1 MAEEN
6 KGKRYFLCIQER
18 RGYCFDK
25 WEYIHNLYT
34 EQELID
40 RGVEYVVSTMPSGV
54 EYVVSTM
61 PSGVFEPD
69 GTTTEIKRY
78 ASVEEFKQMNPD
90 CCKLTR
96 FINEGIDGYP
106 DDDGYGYDGYPD
118 DDGYGYIRI
127 EYLRHYVGNF
137 KPDHR
142 VLYLEYT
149 PCGELREEV
158 SF

>member
-6 KGKRYFLCIQER
+6 KGKRYFLWFILFLLSIYLFITIQER

-25 WEYIHNLYT
+25 RAYIHELYS

-40 RGVEYVVSTMPSGV
+40 RGV

-90 CCKLTR
+90 
-96 FINEGIDGYP
+96 
-106 DDDGYGYDGYPD
+106 
-118 DDGYGYIRI
+118 
-127 EYLRHYVGNF
+127 
-137 KPDHR
+137 
-142 VLYLEYT
+142 
-149 PCGELREEV
+149 
-158 SF
+158 

>member
-1 MAEEN
+1 
-6 KGKRYFLCIQER
+6 KRYFLWFILFILSIYLFITIQER

-40 RGVEYVVSTMPSGV
+40 RGV

-106 DDDGYGYDGYPD
+106 DDDGYGY
-118 DDGYGYIRI
+118 IRI

>member
-6 KGKRYFLCIQER
+6 EEKGNGYILWFILALLSIYLFITIQER

-54 EYVVSTM
+54 I
-61 PSGVFEPD
+61 EPD
-69 GTTTEIKRY
+69 GTTKEIKRY
-78 ASVEEFKQMNPD
+78 SSVEEFKQMNSD
-90 CCKLTR
+90 CCTLTT
-96 FINEGIDGYP
+96 FIDEGDGYP
-106 DDDGYGYDGYPD
+106 DDY
-118 DDGYGYIRI
+118 GYGYIRI
-127 EYLRHYVGNF
+127 EYLRHYVENLE
-137 KPDHR
+137 PDHE
-142 VLYLEYT
+142 VIYLEYT

-158 SF
+158 AF

>member
-6 KGKRYFLCIQER
+6 EEKGNGYILWFILFLVAVYLFITIQEM

-54 EYVVSTM
+54 GKTK
-61 PSGVFEPD
+61 
-69 GTTTEIKRY
+69 EIKRY

-90 CCKLTR
+90 CCSLTP
-96 FINEGIDGYP
+96 FMYDGDGYIN
-106 DDDGYGYDGYPD
+106 DDGYS
-118 DDGYGYIRI
+118 YIRI
-127 EYLRHYVGNF
+127 EYLRHYVENL
-137 KPDHR
+137 KPDR
-142 VLYLEYT
+142 KVIYLEYT
-149 PCGELREEV
+149 PCGELHRKA
-158 SF
+158 SFSKNK

>member
-6 KGKRYFLCIQER
+6 EEKGNGYILWFILFLVAVYLFITIQEM

-54 EYVVSTM
+54 GKTK
-61 PSGVFEPD
+61 
-69 GTTTEIKRY
+69 EIKRY

-96 FINEGIDGYP
+96 FINEGI
-106 DDDGYGYDGYPD
+106 DGYPD

-158 SF
+158 YF

>member
-1 MAEEN
+1 MTEEN
-6 KGKRYFLCIQER
+6 KGKRYFLWFILFILSIYLFITIQER

-40 RGVEYVVSTMPSGV
+40 RGV

-106 DDDGYGYDGYPD
+106 DDDGYGY
-118 DDGYGYIRI
+118 IRI

>member
-6 KGKRYFLCIQER
+6 EEKGNGYILWFILFLVAVYLFITIQEM

-54 EYVVSTM
+54 GKTK
-61 PSGVFEPD
+61 
-69 GTTTEIKRY
+69 EIKRY

-96 FINEGIDGYP
+96 FINEGIDGYL
-106 DDDGYGYDGYPD
+106 D

-127 EYLRHYVGNF
+127 EYLRHYVENLE
-137 KPDHR
+137 PD
-142 VLYLEYT
+142 
-149 PCGELREEV
+149 
-158 SF
+158 

>member
-1 MAEEN
+1 MTEEN
-6 KGKRYFLCIQER
+6 KGKRYFLWFILFLLSIYLFITIQER

-25 WEYIHNLYT
+25 RAYIHELYS

-40 RGVEYVVSTMPSGV
+40 RGI

-106 DDDGYGYDGYPD
+106 DDDGYGY
-118 DDGYGYIRI
+118 IRI
-127 EYLRHYVGNF
+127 EYLRHYVENL
-137 KPDHR
+137 KPDHE
-142 VLYLEYT
+142 VIYLEYT
-149 PCGELREEV
+149 PCGELREEAAF
-158 SF
+158 SKN

>member
-6 KGKRYFLCIQER
+6 KGKRYFLWFIFFLLSIYLFITIQER

-40 RGVEYVVSTMPSGV
+40 RGI

-78 ASVEEFKQMNPD
+78 AS
-90 CCKLTR
+90 
-96 FINEGIDGYP
+96 
-106 DDDGYGYDGYPD
+106 
-118 DDGYGYIRI
+118 
-127 EYLRHYVGNF
+127 
-137 KPDHR
+137 
-142 VLYLEYT
+142 
-149 PCGELREEV
+149 
-158 SF
+158 

>member
-6 KGKRYFLCIQER
+6 EEKGNGYILWFILFLVAVYLFITIQEM

-54 EYVVSTM
+54 GKTK
-61 PSGVFEPD
+61 
-69 GTTTEIKRY
+69 EIKRY

-96 FINEGIDGYP
+96 FINEGIDGYL
-106 DDDGYGYDGYPD
+106 D

-127 EYLRHYVGNF
+127 EYLRHYVENLE
-137 KPDHR
+137 PDHK
-142 VLYLEYT
+142 V
-149 PCGELREEV
+149 
-158 SF
+158 

>member
-6 KGKRYFLCIQER
+6 EEKGNGYILWFILFLVAVYLFITIQEM

-40 RGVEYVVSTMPSGV
+40 RGV

-106 DDDGYGYDGYPD
+106 DDDGYGY
-118 DDGYGYIRI
+118 IRI

>member
-6 KGKRYFLCIQER
+6 EEKGNGYILWFILFLVAVYLFITIQEM

-34 EQELID
+34 EQELND

-54 EYVVSTM
+54 GKTK
-61 PSGVFEPD
+61 
-69 GTTTEIKRY
+69 EIKRY

-96 FINEGIDGYP
+96 FINEGI
-106 DDDGYGYDGYPD
+106 DGYPD

-158 SF
+158 YF

>member
-6 KGKRYFLCIQER
+6 EEKGNGYILWFILFLVAVYLFITIQEM

-54 EYVVSTM
+54 IK
-61 PSGVFEPD
+61 PD
-69 GTTTEIKRY
+69 GTIKEIKRY
-78 ASVEEFKQMNPD
+78 SSVEEFKQMNPD
-90 CCKLTR
+90 CCTLTR

-106 DDDGYGYDGYPD
+106 DDDGYGY
-118 DDGYGYIRI
+118 IRI
-127 EYLRHYVGNF
+127 EYLRHYIENL
-137 KPDHR
+137 KPAHE
-142 VLYLEYT
+142 VIYLEYT
-149 PCGELREEV
+149 PCGELREEAA
-158 SF
+158 F

>member
-6 KGKRYFLCIQER
+6 EEKGNGYILWFILFLVAVYLFITIQEM

-40 RGVEYVVSTMPSGV
+40 RGV

-106 DDDGYGYDGYPD
+106 DDDGYG
-118 DDGYGYIRI
+118 
-127 EYLRHYVGNF
+127 
-137 KPDHR
+137 
-142 VLYLEYT
+142 
-149 PCGELREEV
+149 
-158 SF
+158 

>member
-1 MAEEN
+1 MTEEN
-6 KGKRYFLCIQER
+6 EEKGNGYILWFILFLVAVYLFITIQEM

-40 RGVEYVVSTMPSGV
+40 RGV

-90 CCKLTR
+90 CCTLTT
-96 FINEGIDGYP
+96 FIDEG
-106 DDDGYGYDGYPD
+106 DGYPD

-127 EYLRHYVGNF
+127 EYLRHYVENL
-137 KPDHR
+137 KPYHR
-142 VLYLEYT
+142 VIYLEYT
-149 PCGELREEV
+149 PCGELREEAAF
-158 SF
+158 SKN

>member
-6 KGKRYFLCIQER
+6 EEKGNGYILWFILFLVAVYLFITIQEM

-40 RGVEYVVSTMPSGV
+40 RGV

-106 DDDGYGYDGYPD
+106 DDDGYGY
-118 DDGYGYIRI
+118 IRI

-149 PCGELREEV
+149 PCGELR
-158 SF
+158 

>member
-6 KGKRYFLCIQER
+6 EEKGNGYILWFILFLVAVYLFITIQEM

-54 EYVVSTM
+54 GKTK
-61 PSGVFEPD
+61 
-69 GTTTEIKRY
+69 EIKRY

-96 FINEGIDGYP
+96 FINEGIDGYL
-106 DDDGYGYDGYPD
+106 D

-127 EYLRHYVGNF
+127 EYLRHYVENLE
-137 KPDHR
+137 PDHK
-142 VLYLEYT
+142 VIYLEYT
-149 PCGELREEV
+149 P
-158 SF
+158 